1 MYLRIQREGVKER
14 KCVSEPA
21 RERERERENV
31 CVCVCERERERERER
46 TTERMRV
53 INSNQSSMRDIVLA
67 RYELYICATLSFQTL
82 YVIDMKSVFI

>member
-21 RERERERENV
+21 REREREREKMCV
-31 CVCVCERERERERER
+31 CVCVRERERERER

>member
-31 CVCVCERERERERER
+31 CVCERERERER

>member
-1 MYLRIQREGVKER
+1 MCER
-14 KCVSEPA
+14 ASE
-21 RERERERENV
+21 RERERERK
-31 CVCVCERERERERER
+31 CVCVCERERERER

>member
-1 MYLRIQREGVKER
+1 MCER
-14 KCVSEPA
+14 ASE
-21 RERERERENV
+21 RERERERKCV
-31 CVCVCERERERERER
+31 CVCVCVCERERER

>member
-1 MYLRIQREGVKER
+1 MCER
-14 KCVSEPA
+14 ASE
-21 RERERERENV
+21 RERERERKCV
-31 CVCVCERERERERER
+31 CVCVCVCVRERER

>member
-1 MYLRIQREGVKER
+1 MCER
-14 KCVSEPA
+14 AS
-21 RERERERENV
+21 ERERENV
-31 CVCVCERERERERER
+31 CVCVCVCVCERERER

>member
-1 MYLRIQREGVKER
+1 MCER
-14 KCVSEPA
+14 AS
-21 RERERERENV
+21 ERERERENV
-31 CVCVCERERERERER
+31 CVCVCVCVCERERER

>member
-1 MYLRIQREGVKER
+1 MCER
-14 KCVSEPA
+14 ASE
-21 RERERERENV
+21 RERERERERKCV
-31 CVCVCERERERERER
+31 CVCVCERERER